1 VRRRTVGDLAA
12 YGLPVPSE
20 GVFSRLR
27 RLHVAPMI
35 VDPEVLDAI
44 RAGRIEVVAGV
55 DALDDTGVLLADG
68 DRIGPDTVIAATG
81 YRTGLEPL
89 VGHLGVLDDHGS
101 PLVTDGEAA
110 PGLRFVGFVPRP
122 ALLHAVGREAERVA
136 RAIVRTRRSTRPAAR
151 PVRLDDRAWMGDFVS

>member
-1 VRRRTVGDLAA
+1 
-12 YGLPVPSE
+12 
-20 GVFSRLR
+20 
-27 RLHVAPMI
+27 M
-35 VDPEVLDAI
+35 
-44 RAGRIEVVAGV
+44 
-55 DALDDTGVLLADG
+55 
-68 DRIGPDTVIAATG
+68 IAATG

-136 RAIVRTRRSTRPAAR
+136 RAIVRTRRSTRSAAR
-151 PVRLDDRAWMGDFVS
+151 PVRLDDRAWMSDLVS